1 MIVAQ
6 SPRTEIA
13 QELHD
18 GIAQDLVAL
27 GFQLDLVLAAPLT
40 PAVIRN
46 DVRTIRFRVS
56 ELIEKVRDEIYD
68 LRSQAKFHN
77 QLLEVV
83 TSISSAI
90 EISGELQALSIDEE
104 QLLIRVIPELLRN
117 AHLHSGASQI
127 QLTLNSGEDGVM
139 VKISDN
145 GHGGAKPTTGRY
157 GILGCIERI
166 ESHGA
171 SIDIDSREDGTT
183 ITITL

>member
-1 MIVAQ
+1 MAR
-6 SPRTEIA
+6 SPRVEIA
-13 QELHD
+13 QEIHD

-56 ELIEKVRDEIYD
+56 ELIEKVRDDIYD
-68 LRSQAKFHN
+68 LRSTTDFN
-77 QLLEVV
+77 NELLEAV
-83 TSISSAI
+83 TAISPAI
-90 EISGELQALSIDEE
+90 EISGELHKLSDDEE
-104 QLLIRVIPELLRN
+104 HLLLRVIPELLRN
-117 AHLHSGASQI
+117 AQVHSGASQI
-127 QLTLNSGEDGVM
+127 HLQLLSRENEVM

-145 GHGGAKPTTGRY
+145 GHGGAKPTAGRY

-166 ESHGA
+166 EDHGA

>member
-1 MIVAQ
+1 MAQ
-6 SPRTEIA
+6 SPRVEIA
-13 QELHD
+13 QEIHD

-56 ELIEKVRDEIYD
+56 ELIEKVRDEIYN
-68 LRSQAKFHN
+68 LRSSAEFDD
-77 QLLEVV
+77 QLLEIVS
-83 TSISSAI
+83 SILPAI
-90 EISGELQALSIDEE
+90 EISGELHDLSDTEE
-104 QLLIRVIPELLRN
+104 DLLIRVIPELLRN
-117 AHLHSGASQI
+117 AVNHSGASQI
-127 QLTLNSGEDGVM
+127 QLTLNSGEDGAM

-171 SIDIDSREDGTT
+171 SIDINSREDGTT